1 MVLMSSQMFRDAID
15 AIAGAIKKESGTVA
29 VNYNEAVKFA
39 YQESRELRK
48 YLGCY
53 DVTDIKQI
61 DKNLKALWS
70 LTYWILDENEKPKV
84 RTICRD
90 PDILLVS

>member
-48 YLGCY
+48 YLCY
-53 DVTDIKQI
+53 DVTDAKQI
-61 DKNLKALWS
+61 DKNLKAL
-70 LTYWILDENEKPKV
+70 
-84 RTICRD
+84 
-90 PDILLVS
+90 